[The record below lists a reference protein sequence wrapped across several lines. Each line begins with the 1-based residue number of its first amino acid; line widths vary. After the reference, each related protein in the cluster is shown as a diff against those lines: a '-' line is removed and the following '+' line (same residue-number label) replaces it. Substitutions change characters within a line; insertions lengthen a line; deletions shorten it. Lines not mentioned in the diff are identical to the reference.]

1 MGDWLFGLPVLW
13 MAVVILGATYLAT
26 AGIYLIVTKLATGDR
41 AKAFKAISPGVL
53 PPLSVIFALLVGFL
67 AAQVW
72 NDADRASAAVNREA
86 SALRAAVL
94 LGAAFPGE
102 TESRLRDL
110 IHRHIEQAVSDEWPA
125 MARRSATL
133 TIVPAPLGDA
143 LRLALTITPQGE
155 SQVAAQGELIGS
167 LQTAFEARRQRVI
180 LSRSS
185 LNWVKW
191 TALCLQAALTLIAI
205 ALVHA
210 DNRTANQIILAIFAG
225 GIGIA
230 ILLIAS
236 HARPFTGEVSV
247 KPSILLQVMPEAGAK
262 MPRP

>member
-13 MAVVILGATYLAT
+13 MAVVVLGATYLVT
-26 AGIYLIVTKLATGDR
+26 AGIYLVVTKLATGER
-41 AKAFKAISPGVL
+41 ATAFKGISPGVL
-53 PPLSVIFALLVGFL
+53 PPLAILFALLVGFL

-72 NDADRASAAVNREA
+72 NDTDRAGSAVNREA

-102 TESRLRDL
+102 TNAKLRDL

-125 MARRSATL
+125 MAHRRATL
-133 TIVPAPLGDA
+133 TIVPRELGEA
-143 LRLALTITPQGE
+143 LRLALTITPDGE
-155 SQVAAQGELIGS
+155 SQAAAQRELIGS
-167 LQTAFEARRQRVI
+167 LQTALDARRQRI
-180 LSRSS
+180 ALSESS

-191 TALCLQAALTLIAI
+191 TALLAEGVLILIAI

-210 DNRTANQIILAIFAG
+210 DNRGANRIILAIFAS

-230 ILLIAS
+230 LLLIAS
-236 HARPFTGEVSV
+236 HSRPFTGGVAV
-247 KPSILLQVMPEAGAK
+247 KPILLQQVMPEAGAK
-262 MPRP
+262 QPRP